1 MRGGGERELG
11 AEVKDEEAVE
21 ELMRG
26 VGGERGGGWLGGGG
40 VEEVISRWMRI
51 GSVGGKRRRGVG

>member
-1 MRGGGERELG
+1 M
-11 AEVKDEEAVE
+11 E

-26 VGGERGGGWLGGGG
+26 VGGERGGEWLRGGG

-51 GSVGGKRRRGVG
+51 GSVGGKRRVGVG